1 MSLLPQ
7 ILVNGIL
14 AGAVYGLIALGLSL
28 IYGVMKFMNFAHG
41 EMAMLGAFLY
51 YYFFIALG
59 WPILPSLL
67 ATLALCGLAGF
78 LFDKL
83 VFERLRQESQW
94 TLLVTSIG
102 VAFVIKALVL
112 LVAGGASRNYIKPGH
127 ETTIYSW
134 WDDRILITDYQIVIL
149 FSTALIVIGLA
160 LFLRYST
167 VGKTIRA
174 VSDNM
179 QAAAIL
185 GINVKKTIVTIFVLS
200 TMLAGLAGV
209 LIGYEQNLS
218 PTMGLV
224 ISIMA
229 FASVIVGGL
238 GNVWGAVLGGFL
250 MGLIQN
256 LAVGVD
262 WFGISISTSYKS
274 AIAFIVLI
282 IMLLVRPRGLFGI
295 SLEEEA
301 NRK

>member
-14 AGAVYGLIALGLSL
+14 AGASYGLIALGLSL

-59 WPILPSLL
+59 WPLIPSLI

-83 VFERLRQESQW
+83 VFERLRQESPW

-102 VAFVIKALVL
+102 VAFVIKAMVL
-112 LVAGGASRNYIKPGH
+112 LMAGGRSRNYIKEGH
-127 ETTIYSW
+127 ETAIYSW
-134 WDDRILITDYQIVIL
+134 WDDRIIITNYQIIIL
-149 FSTALIVIGLA
+149 LSTVAIVIGLA

-167 VGKTIRA
+167 LGKTIRA

-185 GINVKKTIVTIFVLS
+185 GIDVKKTLVTIFVLS
-200 TMLAGLAGV
+200 TVLAGFAGV

-218 PTMGLV
+218 PTMGLTM
-224 ISIMA
+224 SIMA
-229 FASVIVGGL
+229 FASVVVGGL
-238 GNVWGAVLGGFL
+238 GSVKGAVLGGFL
-250 MGLIQN
+250 MGMIQN
-256 LAVGVD
+256 LAVSMD
-262 WFGISISTSYKS
+262 WFGVSISTSYKS
-274 AIAFIVLI
+274 AIAFVVLI
-282 IMLLVRPRGLFGI
+282 IMLLLRPRGLFGI
-295 SLEEEA
+295 SLEEET

>member
-41 EMAMLGAFLY
+41 EIAMLGAFLY

-59 WPILPSLL
+59 WPLIPSLL

-83 VFERLRQESQW
+83 VFERLRQESPW

-127 ETTIYSW
+127 ETAIYSW
-134 WDDRILITDYQIVIL
+134 WDDRIIITDYQIIIL
-149 FSTALIVIGLA
+149 LSTAAIVIGLT

-167 VGKTIRA
+167 LGKTIRA

-200 TMLAGLAGV
+200 TVLAGFAGV

-218 PTMGLV
+218 PTMGLM
-224 ISIMA
+224 ISVMA

-238 GNVWGAVLGGFL
+238 GNMWGAVLGGFL

-256 LAVGVD
+256 LAVGLD
-262 WFGISISTSYKS
+262 WFGIEISTSYKG

-301 NRK
+301 SRK

>member
-1 MSLLPQ
+1 MDLLPQ
-7 ILVNGIL
+7 ILINGIL
-14 AGAVYGLIALGLSL
+14 AGALYGLMALGLSL

-41 EMAMLGAFLY
+41 EIAMLGAFFY

-59 WPILPSLL
+59 WPIIPSLI

-102 VAFVIKALVL
+102 VGFVIKSLVL
-112 LVAGGASRNYIKPGH
+112 LAAGGRSRNYVKPGH
-127 ETTIYSW
+127 ETQIYSW
-134 WDDRILITDYQIVIL
+134 WDEKIILTDYQILIL
-149 FSTALIVIGLA
+149 FSTLTILASLA
-160 LFLRYST
+160 LFLRYSKT
-167 VGKTIRA
+167 GKTIRA
-174 VSDNM
+174 ISDNM

-185 GINVKKTIVTIFVLS
+185 GIDVKKTIATIFILS
-200 TMLAGLAGV
+200 TILAGFAGV

-238 GNVWGAVLGGFL
+238 GNVGGAVLGGFL

-256 LAVGVD
+256 LAVGID
-262 WFGISISTSYKS
+262 WFEISISTSYKG

-282 IMLLVRPRGLFGI
+282 IMLLLRPRGLFGI